1 MEILDQETTQL
12 VVDHRQLRVSPAG
25 RVWRCGHLQCR
36 LSVVFTAVSVVVV
49 VVSVMFLVC
58 PSGSPEQSRG

>member
-1 MEILDQETTQL
+1 ME
-12 VVDHRQLRVSPAG
+12 VWSPAVSP
-25 RVWRCGHLQCR
+25 